1 MSTNVALGFA
11 LTPSYLAKVSFWKRP
26 ARDQVHLMLDSIKTA
41 FKARVNQLQ
50 WIEDKHV
57 KKAIIDK
64 INGVEAVIG
73 YPEFA
78 ADTRQLDQMYKA
90 LDISPDDF
98 LGNIVGPHVTRK
110 ATLHVQNG
118 TNLKVDFF

>member
-26 ARDQVHLMLDSIKTA
+26 RDQVHLMVDSIKAA
-41 FKARVNQLQ
+41 FKARVNQLH

-78 ADTRQLDQMYKA
+78 VDTRQLDRMYKT
-90 LDISPDDF
+90 LDISSDDF
-98 LGNIVGPHVTRK
+98 LGNIVG
-110 ATLHVQNG
+110 QIIYYII
-118 TNLKVDFF
+118 